1 MNMNPLAQN
10 TAQNNQIITSTSLD
24 EKYNTS
30 LSNCAN
36 KNNNMQHL
44 TSCQPLHRTQDN
56 PLSKFSHEYFGEGEY
71 PFFYHPPNDPQIFH
85 ITCKEISHD
94 YESQLLNKTANIP
107 PNNNINDCAIY
118 TFYYHL
124 NHNKSFQITC
134 EMVSHTLIVQY
145 LNKNIFG
152 IELRHVD
159 QHQEYLKFSN
169 GQRENL
175 EYHLKGYLFNYLT
188 PKRIN
193 NNNLNMIK
201 QDDNN
206 GNVKNSINKTGIIH
220 TKFLNKL

>member
-10 TAQNNQIITSTSLD
+10 TAQNNQIIASTSLD
-24 EKYNTS
+24 EKYTTT
-30 LSNCAN
+30 LSNYAN
-36 KNNNMQHL
+36 NNNNMHPL

-56 PLSKFSHEYFGEGEY
+56 PLFKFSHEYFGEGEY

-85 ITCKEISHD
+85 INCKEISLD
-94 YESQLLNKTANIP
+94 YESQLLNKTNI
-107 PNNNINDCAIY
+107 PNNNNNNRAVY

-152 IELRHVD
+152 IELRQPE
-159 QHQEYLKFSN
+159 QHQEEYLNFSN

-175 EYHLKGYLFNYLT
+175 EYHLKGYLFDYLT

-193 NNNLNMIK
+193 NNNLNMVK
-201 QDDNN
+201 QDDNS
-206 GNVKNSINKTGIIH
+206 KNTTNKTH
-220 TKFLNKL
+220 TKYLNKL